1 MQLIDLAND
10 FFIVR
15 FLLEEDL
22 NYVLTG
28 GPWVIARQYLMMQK
42 WRPHF
47 DPELEQLSRLTI
59 WARLSRLY
67 VEYFTKETVKP
78 IRDLLGTIYKVDCH
92 TIAQSRG
99 KYARCGRIGHSKDHC
114 VYDVIPMDTRAQQVD
129 DKSDNSTDE
138 VNGGLPANPSAN
150 EGRVGQMDLQDHERG
165 NLMDSTDGASVGFG
179 PWNMVVGR
187 NGLKK
192 VVSND
197 NGKKVQGKPSVV
209 QVPTGSR
216 FDILRQ
222 NDSGTVKEASND
234 ARNEPVTTETIFG
247 NHDFMQGL
255 GKQLDSSTK
264 EANDAKEKHAIANG
278 KKKIGRPKKSLN
290 NVIDSKVSAAQNGD
304 VSGPKT
310 KLCETGVAVS
320 KTPRSKARIAYKLPA
335 PILHHHT
342 YVHAH
347 SNKEG
352 NTANGSLMNMQ
363 VVVPNV
369 ESSLTFRH

>member
-1 MQLIDLAND
+1 MTN
-10 FFIVR
+10 
-15 FLLEEDL
+15 
-22 NYVLTG
+22 
-28 GPWVIARQYLMMQK
+28 
-42 WRPHF
+42 
-47 DPELEQLSRLTI
+47 
-59 WARLSRLY
+59 
-67 VEYFTKETVKP
+67 
-78 IRDLLGTIYKVDCH
+78 
-92 TIAQSRG
+92 
-99 KYARCGRIGHSKDHC
+99 
-114 VYDVIPMDTRAQQVD
+114 
-129 DKSDNSTDE
+129 NSTDE